1 MERKQFISL
10 WLPGHSL
17 SSRGRNSIRSLK
29 QKPWGTMLAG
39 WMAGLFSDSLSYL
52 FIQSGP
58 LGWGIAPPT
67 VDLALLYQLVIKK
80 MPHRYAPISF
90 QWRIPQSFICSI
102 LDETIYLHY
111 SLMVC
116 PLFYNLPLCVS
127 SQLPPDCGA
136 PRCAQLFLVFGRLM
150 VFWYLASCSLL
161 RSWHSSCRLP
171 LPVTPPFPG
180 LSVFS
185 SWNPPPWCLSCVHAF
200 QLCTVLSSIL
210 WPL

>member
-39 WMAGLFSDSLSYL
+39 LIAGLFSDSHSATFLYS
-52 FIQSGP
+52 SGP
-58 LGWGIAPPT
+58 LGWGIVPPT

-90 QWRIPQSFICSI
+90 QWRILQSFICSI
-102 LDETIYLHY
+102 FDETIYLHY

-127 SQLPPDCGA
+127 SQLPIRLWCSTLCPVVPGIWKVDGFLILSF
-136 PRCAQLFLVFGRLM
+136 LFIAAV
-150 VFWYLASCSLL
+150 LAFF
-161 RSWHSSCRLP
+161 LP
-171 LPVTPPFPG
+171 PSPPC
-180 LSVFS
+180 
-185 SWNPPPWCLSCVHAF
+185 NPTIH
-200 QLCTVLSSIL
+200 
-210 WPL
+210 WP